1 MLLAAVTVHIFAF
14 LRRISDKPVAP
25 YCEISDFYAG
35 VEKGLI
41 GVCPTYAAGGLME
54 SVWLAGK
61 DALQPERLEG
71 KVLQKLGQPF
81 MQAHERAVLHGD
93 WARPPFA
100 SIEELTHRQQGKNTD
115 VRHHVDSSAG
125 EGFRARRSP
134 LPKAIP
140 SQTVYGGC
148 GRPREVLPEMRSPS
162 YGFVLLQS
170 WP

>member
-1 MLLAAVTVHIFAF
+1 
-14 LRRISDKPVAP
+14 
-25 YCEISDFYAG
+25 
-35 VEKGLI
+35 
-41 GVCPTYAAGGLME
+41 ME
-54 SVWLAGK
+54 SAGLAGK

-81 MQAHERAVLHGD
+81 MQAHEPAALHGD

-100 SIEELTHRQQGKNTD
+100 SIEDLTHRQQGKNTD

-134 LPKAIP
+134 LPEAIP
-140 SQTVYGGC
+140 SQTVYEGC

-162 YGFVLLQS
+162 CGFVLPSHGDAGLTIRS
-170 WP
+170 LLAAEV